1 MKTIKC
7 NDIDSRK
14 MRKMGC
20 TKSAIENAQKEDKLM
35 PFQLQEEGNVKI
47 VRAVIL
53 LKEQP
58 G

>member
-1 MKTIKC
+1 
-7 NDIDSRK
+7 
-14 MRKMGC
+14 MGC
-20 TKSAIENAQKEDKLM
+20 TKSAIENAQREDKLM